1 MKGTRKLACKCGLS
15 CGTILRSSNS
25 KHMSK
30 RCAKRTEARSATF
43 ANRIG
48 VANSNSWHV
57 VTSGLVEEHRI
68 SDEAVL
74 KRAVEFIVERMP
86 E

>member
-1 MKGTRKLACKCGLS
+1 M
-15 CGTILRSSNS
+15 
-25 KHMSK
+25 
-30 RCAKRTEARSATF
+30 
-43 ANRIG
+43 
-48 VANSNSWHV
+48 